1 MKATV
6 EQVQLSIQEGRLK
19 AVATIRTQEGLDT
32 DAFLPDRE
40 LSTILPRSMLTP
52 STRNV
57 PTQLVETM
65 EPMVRRMVKGR
76 IVRMWTYQGSR
87 YISFL
92 SWRGVRFS

>member
-6 EQVQLSIQEGRLK
+6 EQVRLSVREGRLR
-19 AVATIRTQEGLDT
+19 AVASVRTQDGIDT
-32 DAFLPDRE
+32 EAFLPDRE
-40 LSTILPRSMLTP
+40 LSTILPRSMLTS

-57 PTQLVETM
+57 PIQLIETM

-76 IVRMWTYQGSR
+76 IVRMWTYEGSR

-92 SWRGVRFS
+92 SWRGVQFS

>member
-6 EQVQLSIQEGRLK
+6 EQMRLSVREGRLK
-19 AVATIRTQEGLDT
+19 AVASVRTQDGIDT
-32 DAFLPDRE
+32 EAFLPDRE
-40 LSTILPRSMLTP
+40 LSTILPRSMLTS

-57 PTQLVETM
+57 PIQLIETM

-76 IVRMWTYQGSR
+76 IVRMWTYEGSR

-92 SWRGVRFS
+92 SGRGVQFS